1 MLHGLYE
8 QSPFSARRAMSH
20 ASRSGLAGSGHS
32 ATHGLS
38 PYHLLAYSCSKG
50 FSKGDCSCKQWWTTL
65 PPPVGPARRSAYS
78 CSKGFSIGTAAAV
91 SRAWA
96 SPAAGSSTSA
106 ERSPVSP
113 GRRRVTPLHSPS
125 RHTMLCNHVV
135 QPCSC
140 NEVVRLQGSLPAERR
155 TVCPGHALVH
165 VPDTAQNRLEASALL
180 FPQPEVIR
188 ATLLGG

>member
-125 RHTMLCNHVV
+125 RHTMLCNHVRAMRLCGCKA
-135 QPCSC
+135 PCRRRGAPCARAMRWCMCPTRPRIAS
-140 NEVVRLQGSLPAERR
+140 RPAPFCFHNPR
-155 TVCPGHALVH
+155 
-165 VPDTAQNRLEASALL
+165 
-180 FPQPEVIR
+180 
-188 ATLLGG
+188 